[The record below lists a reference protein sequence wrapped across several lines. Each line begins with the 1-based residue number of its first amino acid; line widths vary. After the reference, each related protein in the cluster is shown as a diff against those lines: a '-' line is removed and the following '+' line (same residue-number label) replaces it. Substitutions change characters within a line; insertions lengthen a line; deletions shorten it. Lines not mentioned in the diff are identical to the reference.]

1 MMICSICNQAE
12 MVPIWYGVPEQ
23 TEIMMAQFDQIVL
36 GGPVEKEYT
45 HFCHQCQVT
54 YPTEE

>member
-1 MMICSICNQAE
+1 MICSTCNQAE
-12 MVPIWYGVPEQ
+12 MVPIWYGLPGQ
-23 TEIMMAQFDQIVL
+23 TEVMMAQFDQIVL

-45 HFCHQCQVT
+45 HFCHQCQIT